1 MLKKKVL
8 LFVTM
13 LVCAFGLFTGCG
25 GDNPGSSPDDKM
37 DELRREGVEFNF
49 TISMGGDM
57 SSLLTGSDPSDP
69 QEAAAAAFVSA
80 LMGSAMNQSG
90 TFGAKGDL
98 MWTEM
103 TTPDMPSLGISSMSV
118 KEVMKLKNNGKKAD
132 VYYYSDGVYQGKEEI
147 DYDEY
152 MEDPDN
158 QEVSITTDMVT
169 SEVDFSNFTKQGTK
183 TYAGKTCDYYVGK
196 GEYAGTEI
204 AYYAEKGIT
213 LYCKTVSEG
222 MTIEM
227 TITSI
232 KFGSEVTAPALPE

>member
-1 MLKKKVL
+1 MFRNKK
-8 LFVTM
+8 LFLVTM
-13 LVCAFGLFTGCG
+13 LICAFGFIVSCG
-25 GDNPGSSPDDKM
+25 GGNSGSDPEDKM
-37 DELRREGVEFNF
+37 EALRKEGVEFNF

-69 QEAAAAAFVSA
+69 EEAAAAAMLA
-80 LMGSAMNQSG
+80 GLMGSAMNQSG

-103 TTPDMPSLGISSMSV
+103 TSMGYSM
-118 KEVMKLKNNGKKAD
+118 KEIIKLHSDGKKAT
-132 VYYYSDGVYQGKEEI
+132 VYYYMNGSYMSKEDI
-147 DYDEY
+147 DYDDY

-158 QEVSITTDMVT
+158 QDVSTTTDMVT

-196 GEYAGTEI
+196 GEYVGTEI
-204 AYYAEKGIT
+204 AYWAEKGIT
-213 LYCKTVSEG
+213 LYCKTISEG
-222 MTIEM
+222 MTVEM

-232 KFGSEVTAPALPE
+232 KFGSEVTVPSLPD